1 VSALF
6 LLSLRS
12 SFSPEGPPGGLFD
25 WAWYPILGR
34 SPVSQTYSGAGS
46 DVDLADR
53 IGGAHGSVRAPLQ
66 LASVL
71 PWYLALPQLP
81 RTAEDFVTGFGGSKR
96 RAEQRRRFPPLSSRV
111 FSGFGWFGAADQPV
125 RRIKPLDHAAPKA

>member
-1 VSALF
+1 VSALL

-12 SFSPEGPPGGLFD
+12 SFSPRRTASGSFRLR
-25 WAWYPILGR
+25 AWYPPLSRIADLR
-34 SPVSQTYSGAGS
+34 GAGS
-46 DVDLADR
+46 HVDLADR
-53 IGGAHGSVRAPLQ
+53 IGGAHGSVRGPLQ

-71 PWYLALPQLP
+71 QWYLVLPQLP